1 MPHPRAGGRIGL
13 GQVHHRPHDRAF
25 GEAHSRSD
33 HPVRAGRHTG
43 AGRGQSGPR
52 TDGVP
57 GPLRVVEPFHT
68 VEHHLAR
75 TLRLHG
81 RACDRAETWR
91 QVLELLERVTLP
103 AREVVHRRPHE
114 LSGGQRQRVAI
125 ARALAPG
132 AKVIVADEPV
142 SMLDVSI
149 RLGILSLLATASPRP
164 AGEAPAGGRRPRCG
178 PRRRQRGRIQPLHRA
193 MGGSR
198 VGRSVI

>member
-1 MPHPRAGGRIGL
+1 M
-13 GQVHHRPHDRAF
+13 
-25 GEAHSRSD
+25 
-33 HPVRAGRHTG
+33 RAGRHTG

-75 TLRLHG
+75 TLRRHG

-91 QVLELLERVTLP
+91 QVLELLERVALP

-149 RLGILSLLATASPRP
+149 RLGILSPLATASPDPRARHRP
-164 AGEAPAGGRRPRCG
+164 ADVDPMRSSPPAAWPDTTTAPGD
-178 PRRRQRGRIQPLHRA
+178 GRITRWSIGNLT
-193 MGGSR
+193 
-198 VGRSVI
+198 VIRSAGPNQLPSGPHLFSA